1 MSGIMENNWQG
12 RLRSIFAYS
21 FPLLLGALFLAMF
34 VQTESYLNR
43 KKARENHK
51 KLLEQSRSVMS
62 RIQSEF
68 SLTAQLETVFR
79 QMIEEFFA
87 HDETMQTSSIEH
99 IAEIYQRHMPPEFAS
114 AARVWAFQR
123 QSDKF
128 DIIDKPPFATQ
139 KRAAMA
145 RVFSA
150 LFDLSKEAPG
160 DTSNKTGE
168 RFIVGVFGE
177 NSAPEYLA
185 SSRFG
190 RMTPVIF
197 EGRPHYLFWQK
208 FERNGRCSGG
218 FIALFAANWVEN
230 PEFALE
236 RLSEKVYRESAG
248 EAAAV
253 FTLSPTIDKSFKPVM
268 AKGGEESV
276 ISDSALVLLKSAHD
290 KGSNF
295 PTRQLQQSQGYWLYK
310 DMIADGS
317 PYIAWLLINAA
328 VDTAPAAV
336 SAKPAALI
344 FAAWTIFYWYMR
356 RNSRFKLKFAF
367 RLLFFMTG
375 MLPVLALLLLGLEL
389 IDQSADAIINERVQT
404 GFAKLK
410 AIDEKSEDMASLAG
424 MLLRD
429 IFRDSRIN
437 NLLVSEAEVDNQR
450 GFADIERNL
459 QRHKYAL
466 SYLHLFKPGHTA
478 RMFATSAKNLGL
490 ARYYC
495 EYLAI
500 SCNALHEHM
509 SKGMPDYQPIILS
522 SSQKTTRKA
531 FGGAETQSTM
541 DVFLDSLERISTFE
555 GDNNDRQMVYS
566 LILTRDNKL
575 ATYVFVGLNIAST
588 LLEMIIEEL
597 QFAEKGSGSQFFCL
611 NRDISAGQKIYPDN
625 NHKFLNSQSGRQ
637 FRKFLEAAA
646 TSDYQMQMHIDD
658 EVYIYEPLPRVKL
671 YYAGAIIPIKEIKAA
686 GEVRR
691 TLLYALV
698 ALLASSIYLLSA
710 SVSSLIIKP
719 TGRLAEVFAA
729 IAEGSFNK
737 TFAYTHNNE
746 LGMLARATDSMIS
759 GLKERKLLGK
769 FVSRTFDNEVLSIT
783 STDSARELYG
793 VILFSDIRNF
803 TTLSES
809 NSAET
814 IAELLNNHLK
824 EMVEIINHNGGEIE
838 QFIGD
843 AIVAFFPG
851 EGEKSCQN
859 AIHAA
864 RLMML
869 RHHEITAAREMQH
882 KLTCQ
887 IGIGLD
893 YGLVM
898 AGVLKAGSRSEFCV
912 IGPARATAE
921 KFEGLSKSG
930 RHTRIIVGHS
940 VISQLR
946 GIDNLMSEHA
956 DNCCELKNLEV
967 VI

>member
-1 MSGIMENNWQG
+1 MGNNWQG

-43 KKARENHK
+43 KKARENQK

-68 SLTAQLETVFR
+68 SLTTQVEIVFR

-87 HDETMQTSSIEH
+87 YDETTNSSSIEH
-99 IAEIYQRHMPPEFAS
+99 ISEVYQRHMPPEFAS
-114 AARVWAFQR
+114 AARVWAFQC
-123 QSDKF
+123 SHGKV
-128 DIIDKPPFATQ
+128 DIIDKPPFITQ

-150 LFDLSKEAPG
+150 LLDLSKSAPG

-168 RFIVGVFGE
+168 RFITGVFGE

-190 RMTPVIF
+190 KMTPVIF

-208 FERNGRCSGG
+208 FERKDSCIGG

-230 PEFALE
+230 PEFALQ
-236 RLSEKVYRESAG
+236 RLANKIYRENAG
-248 EAAAV
+248 DVTAA
-253 FTLSPTIDKSFKPVM
+253 FTISSIIDKGFKPIL
-268 AKGGEESV
+268 AHGDQEPES
-276 ISDSALVLLKSAHD
+276 SNSAAELLKSAHAMQA
-290 KGSNF
+290 SF
-295 PTRQLQQSQGYWLYK
+295 APRQLQLGHGYWLYN
-310 DMIADGS
+310 DMIADSS
-317 PYIAWLLINAA
+317 PYIAWLLIKAEAEAA
-328 VDTAPAAV
+328 PEGISV
-336 SAKPAALI
+336 KPAVMI
-344 FAAWTIFYWYMR
+344 FAVWSMFYWYMR
-356 RNSRFKLKFAF
+356 RNSRFGLKFAF

-389 IDQSADAIINERVQT
+389 IDQSADATINDRIQT
-404 GFAKLK
+404 GFTRLQ
-410 AIDEKSEDMASLAG
+410 AIDEKSEDMSSLAG
-424 MLLRD
+424 MLIKD
-429 IFRDSRIN
+429 IFRDSGVQ
-437 NLLVSEAEVDNQR
+437 NLLISDAQADNQQ
-450 GFADIERNL
+450 GFTDIEKTL
-459 QRHKYAL
+459 QLHKYAL

-478 RMFATSAKNLGL
+478 KLFATSAKNMGL
-490 ARYYC
+490 ARYYG
-495 EYLAI
+495 EYLAV
-500 SCNALHEHM
+500 SCSAVHERI
-509 SKGMPDYQPIILS
+509 SKGMPEYQPTILTP
-522 SSQKTTRKA
+522 SQKTTLKA
-531 FGGAETQSTM
+531 FSGTNKQSTM

-555 GDNNDRQMVYS
+555 GDNNDRQVVYS
-566 LILTRDNKL
+566 LILTRDSKL
-575 ATYVFVGLNIAST
+575 ATYVFVGINIAST

-597 QFAEKGSGSQFFCL
+597 EFAGEGSDNQFFCL
-611 NRDISAGQKIYPDN
+611 SRDISAGQKIYPGN
-625 NHKFLNSQSGRQ
+625 YQKFLNSQSGRQ
-637 FRKFLEAAA
+637 FRKFLESAA
-646 TSDYQMQMHIDD
+646 TSDYQMQMHQSD

-671 YYAGAIIPIKEIKAA
+671 YCAGAIIPIKEIKNAS
-686 GEVRR
+686 EIKRI
-691 TLLYALV
+691 LLYLLV
-698 ALLASSIYLLSA
+698 AALAGSIYLLSA

-719 TGRLAEVFAA
+719 TGRLAKVFTE
-729 IAEGSFNK
+729 IAEGSFNT
-737 TFAYTHNNE
+737 TFVYTHNNE

-783 STDSARELYG
+783 STDSARELFG
-793 VILFSDIRNF
+793 VIMFSDIRSF

-824 EMVEIINHNGGEIE
+824 EMVEIINHNGGEVE

-851 EGEKSCQN
+851 EGEKSCKT
-859 AIHAA
+859 AIEAA

-869 RHHEITAAREMQH
+869 QHHEISAERAAQN
-882 KLTCQ
+882 KLTCK

-912 IGPARATAE
+912 IGPARAHAE

-930 RHTRIIVGHS
+930 RHSRIIVGKS
-940 VISQLR
+940 VISQLPKI
-946 GIDNLMSEHA
+946 GDLMSEHA
-956 DNCCELKNLEV
+956 DDCCELKNLE
-967 VI
+967 IIT

>member
-1 MSGIMENNWQG
+1 MENNWQG

-43 KKARENHK
+43 KKAREDHK

-68 SLTAQLETVFR
+68 LLTTQIEKVFR
-79 QMIEEFFA
+79 QMIEEFLA
-87 HDETMQTSSIEH
+87 HDETTDSSSVGHVSEV
-99 IAEIYQRHMPPEFAS
+99 YQRHMPPEFAS
-114 AARVWAFQR
+114 AGRVWAFQR
-123 QSDKF
+123 LSDKF

-150 LFDLSKEAPG
+150 LIDLSNEAPG
-160 DTSNKTGE
+160 DTSNKTAE

-208 FERNGRCSGG
+208 FEHHGSCSGG

-230 PEFALE
+230 LEFALQ
-236 RLSEKVYRESAG
+236 RLSERICQESAG
-248 EAAAV
+248 EVTAA
-253 FTLSPTIDKSFKPVM
+253 FTLSPVIDKSFKPVM
-268 AKGGEESV
+268 AQSGKDSV
-276 ISDSALVLLKSAHD
+276 TSGIALELLKSVHD
-290 KGSNF
+290 KAANF
-295 PTRQLQQSQGYWLYK
+295 PPRQLQQSEGYWLYQ
-310 DMIADGS
+310 DMIAESS
-317 PYIAWLLINAA
+317 PYTAWLLINASVA
-328 VDTAPAAV
+328 TTPAAI
-336 SAKPAALI
+336 SAKPAVLL
-344 FAAWTIFYWYMR
+344 FAIWTLFYWYRR
-356 RNSRFKLKFAF
+356 RNSSFGLKFAF

-389 IDQSADAIINERVQT
+389 VDQSADDMISDRIQN

-410 AIDEKSEDMASLAG
+410 AIDEKSEDMTSLAG

-429 IFRDSRIN
+429 IFRDNRIKS
-437 NLLVSEAEVDNQR
+437 LLISEADADNQQ
-450 GFADIERNL
+450 GFANIERTL
-459 QRHKYAL
+459 QLHKFAL
-466 SYLHLFKPGHTA
+466 SYLHLFRPGHTA
-478 RMFATSAKNLGL
+478 RLFATSAKNMGL
-490 ARYYC
+490 ARYYG
-495 EYLAI
+495 EYLAVA
-500 SCNALHEHM
+500 CNAVHEHM
-509 SKGMPDYQPIILS
+509 SVGMPDYQPIILS
-522 SSQKTTRKA
+522 PSQKTTLKA
-531 FGGAETQSTM
+531 FGGADVQSTM

-566 LILTRDNKL
+566 LILTRESKIAVYL
-575 ATYVFVGLNIAST
+575 FIGLNIAST
-588 LLEMIIEEL
+588 MLEMIIEEL
-597 QFAEKGSGSQFFCL
+597 QFAEKESSSRFFCL

-625 NHKFLNSQSGRQ
+625 NHKFLNSLGGRQ
-637 FRKFLEAAA
+637 FRKFLESAA
-646 TSDYQMQMHIDD
+646 TSNYQMQMHQND

-671 YYAGAIIPIKEIKAA
+671 YYAGAIIPIKEIQIAS
-686 GEVRR
+686 EIRR
-691 TLLYALV
+691 ILLFALV
-698 ALLASSIYLLSA
+698 AALAGSIYLLSA

-719 TGRLAEVFAA
+719 TGKLAKVFAA
-729 IAEGSFNK
+729 IAEGSFDT
-737 TFAYTHNNE
+737 TFTYAHNNE

-793 VILFSDIRNF
+793 VILFSDIRSF

-824 EMVEIINHNGGEIE
+824 EMVEIINHNGGEVE

-851 EGEKSCQN
+851 EGERSCQH
-859 AIHAA
+859 AIEAA

-869 RHHEITAAREMQH
+869 RHHDISATRTMQN
-882 KLTCQ
+882 KLTCK

-898 AGVLKAGSRSEFCV
+898 AGVLKAGTRSEFCV
-912 IGPARATAE
+912 IGPARAHAE

-930 RHTRIIVGHS
+930 RHTRIIAGKS
-940 VISQLR
+940 VISQLPKI
-946 GIDNLMSEHA
+946 GSLMSEHA
-956 DNCCELKNLEV
+956 DDCCELISLEMV
-967 VI
+967 T